1 MADQAHIRNFSIIAH
16 IDHGKSTLADRILEM
31 TKTVDPRA
39 MRAQVL
45 DSMDLERER
54 GITIKAQ
61 AVRVLYEAQDGETYQ
76 LHLIDT
82 PGHVDFTYEVSRSL
96 AACEGAV
103 LVVDASQ
110 GVEAQTLANTYLA
123 IDNGLELIAVLNK
136 IDLPGAE
143 PERVAEEVA
152 DLLGEPSD
160 DILRISGKTGEGVID
175 VLEAIVADV
184 PAPAGDADAPP
195 RALIFDSEF
204 DQYRG
209 VVAYVRVVDGTFRK
223 GEAIR
228 AMVAQTEAEIDDIGF
243 FTPAMVST
251 QELYAGDVGYL
262 ITGIK
267 DVTRLRVGDTLTT
280 KANSASEALPGYR
293 DVLPVVFCGLFP
305 IDSDEYADLR
315 DALEKLTLND
325 AALSWEPEVSEA
337 LGFGFRCGFLGLL
350 HMDIVRERLER
361 EYDIELMAT
370 MPSVRFDVTL
380 TDDSEMEV
388 HIPSDFPDPGR
399 IAEIRE
405 PMIDASILTPK
416 EYIGPIMELC
426 QQRRGTTKGMHF
438 LTAERVQLSY
448 ELPLAEIVIDFFDA
462 LKSRTRGYASLDYEL
477 SGQQASDM
485 VKLDILLAGEQ
496 VDALSMIVHRDK
508 AYDVGRSLVEKLR
521 AKIPR
526 QQYDVP
532 IQAAI
537 GATIIARET
546 VKAYR
551 KDVIAKCYGGD
562 ISRKRKLLE
571 KQKEGK
577 KRMKQVG
584 KIEVP
589 QEAFLAVLELGD

>member
-31 TKTVDPRA
+31 TQTVDPRS

-61 AVRVLYEAQDGETYQ
+61 AVRVLYDARDGETYQ

-96 AACEGAV
+96 AACEGAL

-123 IDNGLELIAVLNK
+123 IESGLELIPVLNK

-152 DLLGEPSD
+152 ELLGEPTD
-160 DILRISGKTGEGVID
+160 DILRISGKTGEGVVD
-175 VLEAIVADV
+175 VLEQLVAQV
-184 PAPAGDADAPP
+184 PAPSGDPGAPP

-209 VVAYVRVVDGTFRK
+209 VIAYIRVVDGTFKK
-223 GEAIR
+223 GDAIR
-228 AMVAQTEAEIDDIGF
+228 SMVGHTEADIDDIGF
-243 FTPAMVST
+243 FTPAMVVT
-251 QELYAGDVGYL
+251 DELGPGEVGFI

-267 DVTRLRVGDTLTT
+267 EVSALAVGDTLTS
-280 KANSASEALPGYR
+280 KRNPAVDPLPGYR
-293 DVLPVVFCGLFP
+293 DVQPVVFCGLFP
-305 IDSDEYADLR
+305 IDSDEYPDLR
-315 DALEKLTLND
+315 DALEKLELND

-380 TDDSEMEV
+380 TDNSEIEV

-399 IAEIRE
+399 IQEIRE
-405 PMIDASILTPK
+405 PMILASILTPK

-438 LTAERVQLSY
+438 LTADRVQLSY

-462 LKSRTRGYASLDYEL
+462 LKSRTKGYASLDYEL
-477 SGQQASDM
+477 GEMQASDM
-485 VKLDILLAGEQ
+485 VKLDVLLGGEQ
-496 VDALSMIVHRDK
+496 VDALSMVVHREK
-508 AYDVGRSLVEKLR
+508 AYDVGRNMVEKLK

-537 GATIIARET
+537 GAHIIARET

-551 KDVIAKCYGGD
+551 KDVIAGCYGGD

-584 KIEVP
+584 RIEVP